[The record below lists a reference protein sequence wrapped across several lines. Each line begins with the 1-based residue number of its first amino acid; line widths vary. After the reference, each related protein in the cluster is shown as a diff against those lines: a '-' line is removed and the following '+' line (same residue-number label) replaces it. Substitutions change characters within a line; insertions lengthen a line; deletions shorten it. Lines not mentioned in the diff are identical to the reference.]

1 MSINHIFI
9 RNKKN
14 FEKIKKILPN
24 VLTSRQY
31 YAIIVN
37 CIIIAQNVHL
47 SATYIWQTRKKFV
60 EKHPRYPYS
69 FGPCPLWHDY
79 YIEWSD

>member
-14 FEKIKKILPN
+14 FEKIKKIKKNLPN

-60 EKHPRYPYS
+60 EKHTK
-69 FGPCPLWHDY
+69 
-79 YIEWSD
+79 